1 MKVGK
6 AKCKVLK
13 GIRKKIAEAND
24 ISYNPRECHHK
35 GDCAGTCPACEA
47 EVRYLTD
54 QLNLRRMAG
63 KAVRVAGLAA
73 GITML
78 SSCRHIFQPNGM
90 TERDFPPQ
98 SNKPELLE
106 GDVVAPDTVI
116 VEPRLLVG
124 DVVAPEPEPDDPEMK
139 KEAKKDVKK

>member
-1 MKVGK
+1 MYVGK

-13 GIRKKIAEAND
+13 GIRKQIADANEID
-24 ISYNPRECHHK
+24 YNPRKCNHK

-47 EVRYLTD
+47 EVRYLNN
-54 QLNLRRMAG
+54 QLSLRRMAG

-90 TERDFPPQ
+90 MENDFPPDT
-98 SNKPELLE
+98 NNPVLLE
-106 GDVVAPDTVI
+106 GDVPNIQPVADSVTV
-116 VEPRLLVG
+116 E
-124 DVVAPEPEPDDPEMK
+124 EK
-139 KEAKKDVKK
+139 

>member
-24 ISYNPRECHHK
+24 ISYNPRKCHHK

-63 KAVRVAGLAA
+63 KTIRVAGLAT

-78 SSCRHIFQPNGM
+78 SSCGHLFQPSGM

-98 SNKPELLE
+98 TNKPELLE
-106 GDVVAPDTVI
+106 GDVVAPPDTTI
-116 VEPRLLVG
+116 
-124 DVVAPEPEPDDPEMK
+124 DVPEPLAGEVMAPVKPDSA
-139 KEAKKDVKK
+139 EAKKDVK

>member
-24 ISYNPRECHHK
+24 ISYNPRKCNHK

-78 SSCRHIFQPNGM
+78 SSCHHIAQPNGM

-98 SNKPELLE
+98 SNKPELLD
-106 GDVVAPDTVI
+106 GDIVAQQPDSTVS
-116 VEPRLLVG
+116 EPKAGEVP
-124 DVVAPEPEPDDPEMK
+124 APATKTGGGKQENETK
-139 KEAKKDVKK
+139 